1 MSGKTLNFVEV
12 EIKNKSHGSKQLIVL
27 DSVYVNRIVMSDKFK
42 RNDKRLKGFIVNLVM
57 ITNT

>member
-27 DSVYVNRIVMSDKFK
+27 IFYWLPFDDVIR
-42 RNDKRLKGFIVNLVM
+42 
-57 ITNT
+57 